1 MDCYNVQHPER
12 KVYNNQEIFVGL
24 KFNLSFITD
33 KEARD
38 KMLKFYWNWSMVYP
52 DKNFMN
58 VQLQNWI
65 DMSRDYWEDMART
78 YKYKYDPLVN
88 IDITE
93 TRTYTKD
100 NKANSSST
108 STNNGT
114 STYSEVPYDKSFE
127 KERNQNKQTGTATG
141 KSDGT
146 ANEIFTETSTK
157 KGDASLRSIPE
168 FIKIERSI
176 LDSLITNYI
185 SYFKDFFYLDI

>member
-1 MDCYNVQHPER
+1 MACYNVQYPER

-33 KEARD
+33 KDARD

-78 YKYKYDPLVN
+78 YKYEYDPLVN
-88 IDITE
+88 IDLTE

-114 STYSEVPYDKSFE
+114 STYSEVPYDKDFE

-146 ANEIFTETSTK
+146 ANEIYTETSTK

>member
-1 MDCYNVQHPER
+1 MGCYNVQYPER

-33 KEARD
+33 KDARD

-78 YKYKYDPLVN
+78 YKYEYDPLVN
-88 IDITE
+88 IDLTE

-100 NKANSSST
+100 NKANSNST

-114 STYSEVPYDKSFE
+114 STYSEVPYDKNFE
-127 KERNQNKQTGTATG
+127 KERNQSKQQATATG

-168 FIKIERSI
+168 FIKIERSV

-185 SYFKDFFYLDI
+185 YYFKDFFYLDI

>member
-1 MDCYNVQHPER
+1 MDCYNVQYPER

-65 DMSRDYWEDMART
+65 DMSRDYWESMAKT

-88 IDITE
+88 IDLTE

-100 NKANSSST
+100 NKANSNST
-108 STNNGT
+108 STNSGT
-114 STYSEVPYDKSFE
+114 STYSEVPYDKDFE

-168 FIKIERSI
+168 FIKIERSV

-185 SYFKDFFYLDI
+185 YYFKDFFYLDI

>member
-1 MDCYNVQHPER
+1 MSCYNVQYPDR

-24 KFNLSFITD
+24 KFNLSFMTD

-78 YKYKYDPLVN
+78 YKYEYDPLIN
-88 IDITE
+88 IDLTE

-100 NKANSSST
+100 NKANSNST

-114 STYSEVPYDKSFE
+114 STYSEVPYDKNFE
-127 KERNQNKQTGTATG
+127 KERNQSKQQASATG

-146 ANEIFTETSTK
+146 ANEVFTETSTK

-168 FIKIERSI
+168 FIKIERSV

-185 SYFKDFFYLDI
+185 YYFKDFFYLDI

>member
-1 MDCYNVQHPER
+1 MACYNVQYPER

-78 YKYKYDPLVN
+78 YKYEYDPLVN
-88 IDITE
+88 IDLTE

-114 STYSEVPYDKSFE
+114 STYSEVPYDKNFE

-146 ANEIFTETSTK
+146 ANEIYTETSTK

>member
-1 MDCYNVQHPER
+1 
-12 KVYNNQEIFVGL
+12 
-24 KFNLSFITD
+24 
-33 KEARD
+33 
-38 KMLKFYWNWSMVYP
+38 
-52 DKNFMN
+52 MN

-78 YKYKYDPLVN
+78 YKYEYDPLIN
-88 IDITE
+88 LDITE

-114 STYSEVPYDKSFE
+114 STYSEVPYDKDFE

-146 ANEIFTETSTK
+146 ANEIYTETSTK
-157 KGDASLRSIPE
+157 KCDASLRSIPE

>member
-1 MDCYNVQHPER
+1 MDCYNIQHPER

-114 STYSEVPYDKSFE
+114 STYSEVPYDKDFE

-146 ANEIFTETSTK
+146 ANEIYTETSTK

>member
-1 MDCYNVQHPER
+1 MGCYNVQYPER

-24 KFNLSFITD
+24 KFNLSFISD
-33 KEARD
+33 KDARD

-58 VQLQNWI
+58 IQLQNWI

-78 YKYKYDPLVN
+78 YKYEYDPLVN
-88 IDITE
+88 IDLTE

-100 NKANSSST
+100 NKANSNST

-114 STYSEVPYDKSFE
+114 STYSEVPYDKNFE
-127 KERNQNKQTGTATG
+127 KERNQSKQQATASG
-141 KSDGT
+141 NSNGT
-146 ANEIFTETSTK
+146 ANEVFTEITNK

-168 FIKIERSI
+168 FIKIERSV

-185 SYFKDFFYLDI
+185 YYFKDFFYLDI